1 MIKFFLKFSEMSIT
15 LNEGETSMFTSITY
29 LQSGND
35 KQQKVYEVMN
45 KLNIMADLALYSP
58 VLCGTIPIRI
68 DTLHSDL
75 DIVMEV
81 HDYDVFEQEI
91 RSLYGSYEGFEMKK
105 KNIRNILTIKAT
117 FQFEGFEFELFGQPR
132 PVRNQNAYKHM
143 IVEHMLLIQHPHIRK
158 KIIQLKEQGIKTEP
172 AFAQVLKIDGDPYEE
187 LILLGQEM
195 RLW

>member
-45 KLNIMADLALYSP
+45 KLNIMADLALYNP